1 MVRAPFIVFVYP
13 YIKVGDN
20 EFEYALL
27 RSADRGSW
35 EAVAGGGEGNET
47 LLEAANRETYEET
60 GIPVESLFIQL
71 DTVAPVPVT
80 RFSDS
85 YLWGD
90 DVYVIP
96 LHYFGVLADNR
107 QILLSQEHIEYR
119 WLKYQDAYNL
129 LEYDDDKIALW
140 ELDRRL
146 RGLGPRD

>member
-1 MVRAPFIVFVYP
+1 MARAPFIVFIYP

-35 EAVAGGGEGNET
+35 EAVTGGGEGNET
-47 LLEAANRETYEET
+47 LLEAAKRETYEET
-60 GIPVESLFIQL
+60 GIPIESLFIQL
-71 DTVAPVPVT
+71 HTVAPVPVT

-96 LHYFGVLADNR
+96 LHYFGVLVNDR
-107 QILLSQEHIEYR
+107 QIVLSQEHTEYR
-119 WLKYQDAYNL
+119 WLRYQDADNL
-129 LEYDDDKIALW
+129 LKYDDDKIALW

>member
-1 MVRAPFIVFVYP
+1 MSRAPFIVFVYP
-13 YIKVGDN
+13 YIKAGEN

-27 RSADRGSW
+27 KSSERGIW

-47 LLEAANRETYEET
+47 LLEAATRETFEET
-60 GIPVESLFIQL
+60 GIRSESPFIQL

-80 RFSDS
+80 RFRDS

-96 LHYFGVLADNR
+96 IHYFGVLADRR
-107 QILLSQEHIEYR
+107 QILLSQEHAEYR
-119 WLKYQDAYNL
+119 WLKYRDAYEL
-129 LEYDDDKIALW
+129 LKFDDDKIALW

>member
-1 MVRAPFIVFVYP
+1 MARAPFIVFIYP
-13 YIKVGDN
+13 YIGVGDK

-35 EAVAGGGEGNET
+35 EAVTGGGEGNET
-47 LLEAANRETYEET
+47 LLEAAKRETYEET

-85 YLWGD
+85 YIWGD

-96 LHYFGVLADNR
+96 LHYFGVLVNDR
-107 QILLSQEHIEYR
+107 QIILSQEHTEYR

-129 LEYDDDKIALW
+129 LKYDDDKIALW